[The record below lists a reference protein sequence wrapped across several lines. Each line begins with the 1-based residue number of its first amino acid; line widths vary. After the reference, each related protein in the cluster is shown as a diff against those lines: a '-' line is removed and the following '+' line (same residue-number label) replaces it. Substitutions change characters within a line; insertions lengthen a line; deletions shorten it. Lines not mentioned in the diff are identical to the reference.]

1 MVKSSNTLRKR
12 LQDSMGKTYH
22 KNSKKF
28 EEEQTSGRSGKHAKH
43 ASGKKS
49 GGMKTLNSYVEED
62 YEDPFDDELE
72 VSDEIT
78 IQHIQN
84 DNTN

>member
-1 MVKSSNTLRKR
+1 
-12 LQDSMGKTYH
+12 MGKTYH
-22 KNSKKF
+22 KNSKRF
-28 EEEQTSGRSGKHAKH
+28 DEEQTSGRSGKHT
-43 ASGKKS
+43 KK
-49 GGMKTLNSYVEED
+49 GAGMKTLNSYVEED

>member
-1 MVKSSNTLRKR
+1 
-12 LQDSMGKTYH
+12 MGKTYH

-28 EEEQTSGRSGKHAKH
+28 EDEQTSGRSGKHAKH

-62 YEDPFDDELE
+62 YEDPFH
-72 VSDEIT
+72 DEIDSIT
-78 IQHIQN
+78 DEISIQHIQN
-84 DNTN
+84 DNT